1 MAAARLTLGWLINM
15 KLVLALLVL
24 LGDKGSSSISIIS
37 QDALKCSRQDL
48 DCRASCSNCMDPGWL
63 ISHKYTPSGPDN
75 LQVAIETRLDKT
87 GKLQPVLQA
96 NWTLKDDGSIH
107 FLNATELHV
116 LRMSTNEQ
124 LCIRYSFKN
133 ILTMRSPSE
142 EKWLFSSDVLVLNPG
157 EEYYVS
163 VYNIPRPEQ
172 GHSNFDVNRQIQV
185 PGCEHPN
192 MKKTQ
197 LCIERGSL
205 WKPNISLVHEP
216 VNSSLAVSFSPSTMS
231 KKYLVLMRCGSI
243 TDSSSVL
250 TENQETVNVKFSL
263 HKWPRFCCQ
272 FDAEIKPFF
281 PQCDNDCTRQRKTDD
296 ICTEKTPQ
304 TDLLPPE
311 YLFVPIAVVSI
322 CIIVAAVMCVICRKR
337 GKHYV
342 APPSKDGETLQT
354 PLKPQPK
361 VLVIYSQDHHLY
373 REVVLKLCAFLQ
385 AKCGTR
391 VLVDLLDTSSVSM
404 VGRLR
409 WLEWQRQQLN
419 NPSDKILV
427 LCSPGVQ
434 AKWRSMCGQGQVK
447 LKEDVLC
454 PTDDILIPFLNLF
467 LPDMHQAGMLGRYM
481 VAYFGDISSERDV
494 PSVFDIGIK
503 YNLMKHFE
511 ELYFRILD
519 IEKYQPGQVSHI
531 EGIGVDEYSSCAS
544 GKALRD
550 AIETFQAYQIENPD
564 WFEKECVLSEE
575 EVISE
580 ANQLIEPL
588 QTLPVFE
595 YIPPIRDGLPVYIHN
610 VDINESCSIVHILT
624 PELNPEQQLS
634 SVAVFEPAMNSDC
647 RRLYSP
653 SQVEVLT
660 EVPLY
665 HHSTGPESAYI
676 AEPVFRSQSSVQQ
689 NWVSLR
695 EPSSVSKSAE
705 EDEASL
711 QHMNERLYAYSD
723 QLCLAQQN
731 FPDTS
736 SLGCPSSVVQ
746 SENIPLP
753 ELSLAQPVEMEEEE
767 DFDPGAKRSSGE
779 SDQGYSSKGSSQHET
794 PLEEDPVKALA
805 RLQEELFQMPDS

>member
-1 MAAARLTLGWLINM
+1 MAAARLTLEWLINM

-24 LGDKGSSSISIIS
+24 LEAMGSSSISIIS
-37 QDALKCSRQDL
+37 QQAKLKCSRQDV
-48 DCRASCSNCMDPGWL
+48 DCKASYNNCMDSGWL
-63 ISHKYTPSGPDN
+63 ISHQYTPSGPDD
-75 LQVAIETRLDKT
+75 LQVAIETRIDKT

-124 LCIRYSFKN
+124 RCIRYSFKKR
-133 ILTMRSPSE
+133 LDMKSPSE

-157 EEYYVS
+157 EKYYVS

-172 GHSNFDVNRQIQV
+172 GHSNYDVSRQIQV
-185 PGCEHPN
+185 PGCDHAN

-197 LCIERGSL
+197 VCIERGSL

-216 VNSSLAVSFSPSTMS
+216 VNGSLAVSFIPSTLC
-231 KKYLVLMRCGSI
+231 KEYLVLMRCGSI
-243 TDSSSVL
+243 TDSTPVL
-250 TENQETVNVKFSL
+250 MENQETVNVQFSL

-281 PQCDNDCTRQRKTDD
+281 PQCGNDCTRQRKTHNF
-296 ICTEKTPQ
+296 CSEKTPQ
-304 TDLLPPE
+304 ADLLPPG
-311 YLFVPIAVVSI
+311 YLFVPIAVISI

-342 APPSKDGETLQT
+342 ATPPKDGETQQT

-391 VLVDLLDTSSVSM
+391 VLVDLLDSSSVSM

-434 AKWRSMCGQGQVK
+434 AKWRAMCGQGQVK

-467 LPDMHQAGMLGRYM
+467 LPDMHQAGMLGKYM

-575 EVISE
+575 EVICE

-610 VDINESCSIVHILT
+610 VDIDESCSTVHILT
-624 PELNPEQQLS
+624 PELNPGQQMS
-634 SVAVFEPAMNSDC
+634 SVAELVPAMNSDC
-647 RRLYSP
+647 RRLYAP

-665 HHSTGPESAYI
+665 HHSTGPESVYV

-695 EPSSVSKSAE
+695 EPSSVPKSAE
-705 EDEASL
+705 DDEASL
-711 QHMNERLYAYSD
+711 QHMNKRLYVYSD
-723 QLCLAQQN
+723 QVHLAQQN
-731 FPDTS
+731 FSDTS

-746 SENIPLP
+746 SENISLP
-753 ELSLAQPVEMEEEE
+753 ELSLAEPVEMEEDIE
-767 DFDPGAKRSSGE
+767 PGAKRSSSG

-794 PLEEDPVKALA
+794 PLEEDPMKALA
-805 RLQEELFQMPDS
+805 RLQEELFQISDS

>member
-1 MAAARLTLGWLINM
+1 
-15 KLVLALLVL
+15 
-24 LGDKGSSSISIIS
+24 
-37 QDALKCSRQDL
+37 
-48 DCRASCSNCMDPGWL
+48 MDSGWL
-63 ISHKYTPSGPDN
+63 ISHKYTPSDPDD
-75 LQVAIETRLDKT
+75 LQVAIETRIDKT
-87 GKLQPVLQA
+87 GNLQPVLQA
-96 NWTLKDDGSIH
+96 DWTLKDDGSISY
-107 FLNATELHV
+107 LNATELHV

-124 LCIRYSFKN
+124 RCIRYSFRKR
-133 ILTMRSPSE
+133 LDMRSPSR
-142 EKWLFSSDVLVLNPG
+142 EKWRFSSDVLVLNPG
-157 EEYYVS
+157 EKYYAS

-172 GHSNFDVNRQIQV
+172 DHSDIHVNRQIQV
-185 PGCEHPN
+185 PGCDHAI

-197 LCIERGSL
+197 VCIERGSL

-216 VNSSLAVSFSPSTMS
+216 VNGSLAVSFIPSPLC
-231 KKYLVLMRCGSI
+231 KEYLVLMRCDSI
-243 TDSSSVL
+243 TGSTPVL
-250 TENQETVNVKFSL
+250 T
-263 HKWPRFCCQ
+263 
-272 FDAEIKPFF
+272 IKPFF
-281 PQCDNDCTRQRKTDD
+281 PQCGNDCPRQRKTHN
-296 ICTEKTPQ
+296 ICPESTPQ
-304 TDLLPPE
+304 TLPPT

-322 CIIVAAVMCVICRKR
+322 CIIMAAVMCVICRKR
-337 GKHYV
+337 GNHYV
-342 APPSKDGETLQT
+342 ATPPEDSGTQQT
-354 PLKPQPK
+354 PLNLQPK

-391 VLVDLLDTSSVSM
+391 VLVDLLDSSSVSM

-434 AKWRSMCGQGQVK
+434 AKWRAMCGQGQVK

-467 LPDMHQAGMLGRYM
+467 LPDMHQAGMLGKYM

-595 YIPPIRDGLPVYIHN
+595 FIPPIRDGLPVYIHN
-610 VDINESCSIVHILT
+610 IDINESCSTVHILT
-624 PELNPEQQLS
+624 PELNPGQQMS
-634 SVAVFEPAMNSDC
+634 SVAELVPAMNSDC
-647 RRLYSP
+647 RRLYAP
-653 SQVEVLT
+653 SQVEVMT

-665 HHSTGPESAYI
+665 HHSTGPESAYV

-695 EPSSVSKSAE
+695 EPSSVPKSAE
-705 EDEASL
+705 DDEASL
-711 QHMNERLYAYSD
+711 QHMNNSD
-723 QLCLAQQN
+723 QVRLAQQI
-731 FPDTS
+731 FLDTS

-753 ELSLAQPVEMEEEE
+753 ELSLAEPVEMEEDIE
-767 DFDPGAKRSSGE
+767 PGAKRSSSG

-794 PLEEDPVKALA
+794 PLEEDPVKALV
-805 RLQEELFQMPDS
+805 RLQEELFQISDI

>member
-1 MAAARLTLGWLINM
+1 MIKYIIPVSYPPNKFGTTCIHVQES
-15 KLVLALLVL
+15 KFPLVFVEYWENPFPILRHFSACLSLYA
-24 LGDKGSSSISIIS
+24 G
-37 QDALKCSRQDL
+37 
-48 DCRASCSNCMDPGWL
+48 NCMDPGWL

-75 LQVAIETRLDKT
+75 LQVAIETRLDKA

-107 FLNATELHV
+107 FLNATQLHV

-124 LCIRYSFKN
+124 LCIRYSFKTR
-133 ILTMRSPSE
+133 LAMRSPSE

-157 EEYYVS
+157 EEYDVS

-172 GHSNFDVNRQIQV
+172 GHSNFEVNRQIQV
-185 PGCEHPN
+185 PGCDHSHSCFP
-192 MKKTQ
+192 
-197 LCIERGSL
+197 SL

-216 VNSSLAVSFSPSTMS
+216 VNSSLAVIFSPSTMC
-231 KKYLVLMRCGSI
+231 KKYTVLMRCGSKAD
-243 TDSSSVL
+243 TRLVH

-263 HKWPRFCCQ
+263 HEWPRFCCQ
-272 FDAEIKPFF
+272 FDAEIIPYF
-281 PQCDNDCTRQRKTDD
+281 PQCDNDCPRLRKTNN
-296 ICTEKTPQ
+296 ICKDP
-304 TDLLPPE
+304 LPPG

-322 CIIVAAVMCVICRKR
+322 CIIVAAVMCVICRKH

-342 APPSKDGETLQT
+342 APPSKDGETPQT

-467 LPDMHQAGMLGRYM
+467 LPDMHQAGMLGKYM

-575 EVISE
+575 EIISE

-610 VDINESCSIVHILT
+610 VDINESYSTVHVLT
-624 PELNPEQQLS
+624 PELNPGQHLS
-634 SVAVFEPAMNSDC
+634 SVAVIEPAMNSDC
-647 RRLYSP
+647 RHLYAP

-665 HHSTGPESAYI
+665 HHSTGPESAYV

-695 EPSSVSKSAE
+695 EPSSVPKSVE
-705 EDEASL
+705 GDEASL
-711 QHMNERLYAYSD
+711 QHMNKRLYAYSD
-723 QLCLAQQN
+723 QVCLAQQN
-731 FPDTS
+731 FPDIC

-753 ELSLAQPVEMEEEE
+753 ELSLVQPVEMEEEEE
-767 DFDPGAKRSSGE
+767 DFDPGAKRSSSG

-805 RLQEELFQMPDS
+805 RLQEELFQMSDS

>member
-1 MAAARLTLGWLINM
+1 CCRHFL
-15 KLVLALLVL
+15 LALLFIVSLKSRSCHRSCFSTACFTLMSL
-24 LGDKGSSSISIIS
+24 LFILSP
-37 QDALKCSRQDL
+37 
-48 DCRASCSNCMDPGWL
+48 SCHDSNCMDPGWL

-75 LQVAIETRLDKT
+75 LQVAIETRLDKA

-107 FLNATELHV
+107 FLNATQLHV

-124 LCIRYSFKN
+124 LCIRYSFKTR
-133 ILTMRSPSE
+133 LAMRSPSE

-157 EEYYVS
+157 EEYDVS

-172 GHSNFDVNRQIQV
+172 GHSNFEVNRQIQV
-185 PGCEHPN
+185 PGKLN
-192 MKKTQ
+192 QNTQ
-197 LCIERGSL
+197 LCIERGESHSCF
-205 WKPNISLVHEP
+205 PRSILVHEP
-216 VNSSLAVSFSPSTMS
+216 VNSSLAVIFSPSTMC
-231 KKYLVLMRCGSI
+231 KKYTVLMRCGSKAD
-243 TDSSSVL
+243 TRLVH
-250 TENQETVNVKFSL
+250 TVRLSLMFSL
-263 HKWPRFCCQ
+263 HEWPRFCCQ
-272 FDAEIKPFF
+272 FDAEIIPYF
-281 PQCDNDCTRQRKTDD
+281 PQCDNDCPRLRKTNN
-296 ICTEKTPQ
+296 ICKGTESCFMAKI
-304 TDLLPPE
+304 LWSVFFS
-311 YLFVPIAVVSI
+311 LFVLIQNYRSFYLVLVCSTFDLIKPRMS
-322 CIIVAAVMCVICRKR
+322 
-337 GKHYV
+337 
-342 APPSKDGETLQT
+342 T

-467 LPDMHQAGMLGRYM
+467 LPDMHQAGMLGKYM

-575 EVISE
+575 EIISE

-610 VDINESCSIVHILT
+610 VDINESYSTVHVLT
-624 PELNPEQQLS
+624 PELNPGQHLS
-634 SVAVFEPAMNSDC
+634 SVAVIEPAMNSDC
-647 RRLYSP
+647 RHLYAP

-665 HHSTGPESAYI
+665 HHSTGPESAYV

-695 EPSSVSKSAE
+695 EPSSVPKSVE
-705 EDEASL
+705 GDEASL
-711 QHMNERLYAYSD
+711 QHMNKRLY
-723 QLCLAQQN
+723 
-731 FPDTS
+731 
-736 SLGCPSSVVQ
+736 

-753 ELSLAQPVEMEEEE
+753 ELSLVQPVEMEEEEE
-767 DFDPGAKRSSGE
+767 DFDPGAKRSSSG

-805 RLQEELFQMPDS
+805 RLQEELFQMSDS